1 MSQSN
6 LDLDLIL
13 NNLYVAKTAYYENQ
27 NRKNSIQYRKLL
39 LDFKNSMIDE
49 ITHERNYVLEEMKRK
64 KLTTTETKEETT
76 ETKVEVVEPVKVE
89 TAPVQPLEIKE
100 IKEEVTPVS
109 PPIVVVDTEKKLRK
123 ERVKKVK
130 TNETKAVTA

>member
-1 MSQSN
+1 MSQ
-6 LDLDLIL
+6 LDLETLL

-49 ITHERNYVLEEMKRK
+49 ITHERNYVLEEMKK
-64 KLTTTETKEETT
+64 KKQAPETQKELLEPVNLETKTETPPAQ
-76 ETKVEVVEPVKVE
+76 PV
-89 TAPVQPLEIKE
+89 EIKE
-100 IKEEVTPVS
+100 IKEEVTAPVS

-123 ERVKKVK
+123 ERIKKVK
-130 TNETKAVTA
+130 NVEVKV